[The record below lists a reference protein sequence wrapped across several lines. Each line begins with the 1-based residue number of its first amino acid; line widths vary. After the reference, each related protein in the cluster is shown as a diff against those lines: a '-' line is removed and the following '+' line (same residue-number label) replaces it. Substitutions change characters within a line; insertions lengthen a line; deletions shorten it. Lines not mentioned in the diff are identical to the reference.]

1 MLLYLL
7 LTRIAS
13 DAQEIKKGYSA
24 LFMEQSSGAG
34 TGQGLSFGGSC
45 FSEFTVAPIMECT
58 DDACDVSLTL

>member
-7 LTRIAS
+7 LTHIAS

-58 DDACDVSLTL
+58 DDACDVSFTL